1 MRKFLLLLALLPVST
16 WAITSPKQF
25 FGFDVCDD
33 YRLANYT
40 QLEKYW
46 KQLDKESDRLKL
58 VSIGKSEEGREQWMA
73 IISDPANIRH
83 LDEHRRNSDR
93 IVRANSFTSS
103 DEIEKLT
110 DKAKA
115 VVWIDGGLHAT
126 ETLGAQQLIETSY
139 QLITRND
146 EETRRI
152 LRDCIVLM
160 VHANPDGMELVSNWY
175 MRKSDEKE
183 RSFAN
188 LPVLYEKYAGHDNNR
203 DFYASN
209 LKETEN
215 MNRILYSV
223 WYPQIIYNHHQ
234 TAPSGTVMFIPP
246 FRNPYNHNVDAIA
259 QVGTDVVGIHMHQ
272 RLVSKGLGGSVMRN
286 GANYSTWW
294 NGGLRT
300 TTYFHNM
307 VGILTETFG
316 SPTPSRIPFVANRQI
331 PITDL
336 PLPVKSGEWHMKQSL
351 EYELEANYAILDY
364 ASRYRKRLLMN
375 VYTAARNS
383 IERGSRDNWT
393 PYPRRITEFG
403 ESLWTRLDMRDA
415 RMYVLPMDQ
424 PDKGSVRWFVDRLLK
439 VGIEVGVLKSSLT
452 VNGKTIGKGSYVV
465 RCDQAFRPHILDM
478 FEPQDHPNDFQ
489 FPGGPPIPPYDNAGY
504 TLAYQMGVQFER
516 VLDPVAVDAEPVTA
530 LQSLSDGAVKAA
542 TVDPA
547 DIDFVRQVNAK
558 RASSGRVR
566 VGLWDR
572 YGGSMESGWT
582 RWLLEK
588 FGFDYK
594 VVFPPDF
601 VKGDLE
607 LRYDVLLVPS
617 GAIPSTPSR
626 GEANEGARDDE
637 SVPIEFRQRMGVMT
651 QDSIDAIKRFAQQGG
666 RVIAIGSS
674 ALNLAKNSGIQ
685 VESGLTK
692 PDGSPLSSTEFFVPG
707 SVLSVKL
714 NPSKF
719 TEGFGD
725 RMDVMFDNSPAFRL
739 ASDQIEPIA
748 VFDSAKPLRSGWAWG
763 QEKLQGLTAIARVPL
778 GKGDFILC
786 GPELLFRAQP
796 SSSMRLVFRAML
808 DAGKTAAARG

>member
-1 MRKFLLLLALLPVST
+1 MRKFLLLIALLPVAA
-16 WAITSPKQF
+16 WAVTSPKQF

-83 LDEHRRNSDR
+83 LDEHRRNSER
-93 IVRANSFTSS
+93 IARANSFTSS
-103 DEIEKLT
+103 EEIEKLT

-175 MRKSDEKE
+175 MRKTDPKE

-223 WYPQIIYNHHQ
+223 WYPQIVYNHHQ
-234 TAPSGTVMFIPP
+234 TAPSGTVIFIPP
-246 FRNPYNHNVDAIA
+246 FRNPYNHNVDAIT

-272 RLVSKGLGGSVMRN
+272 RLVAKGLGGSVMRN

-307 VGILTETFG
+307 VGILTEAFG
-316 SPTPSRIPFVANRQI
+316 SPTPARIPFVPNRQI

-336 PLPVKSGEWHMKQSL
+336 PLPVAAGEWHMKQSL
-351 EYELEANYAILDY
+351 QYELEANYAILDY
-364 ASRYRKRLLMN
+364 ASRFRKRLLMN
-375 VYTAARNS
+375 VFTAARNS

-393 PYPRRITEFG
+393 PYPSRITEFG
-403 ESLWTRLDMRDA
+403 ENLKTRLDLRDA

-439 VGIEVGVLKSSLT
+439 VGIEVGVLKSSLM
-452 VNGKTIGKGSYVV
+452 VNGKTIEKGSYVV

-516 VLDPVAVDAEPVTA
+516 VLDPVAVDVEPVTA
-530 LQSLSDGAVKAA
+530 LQSLAVEKLN
-542 TVDPA
+542 TDLNSA
-547 DIDFVRQVNAK
+547 DIDVFRQGNLLSK
-558 RASSGRVR
+558 TGKHVR

-572 YGGSMESGWT
+572 FGGSMESGWI

-588 FGFDYK
+588 FGFDFK
-594 VVFPPDF
+594 VLYPPDF
-601 VKGDLE
+601 EKGGLDATC
-607 LRYDVLLVPS
+607 DVLLLPS
-617 GAIPSTPSR
+617 GAIPTNLSR
-626 GEANEGARDDE
+626 GDTGDAARNDE
-637 SVPIEFRQRMGVMT
+637 LIPLEFRQRMGGMS
-651 QDSIDAIKRFAQQGG
+651 QSAIGAIQQFVQRGG
-666 RVIAIGSS
+666 RVVAIGSS
-674 ALNLAKNSGIQ
+674 TLNLAKHLGIQ
-685 VESGLTK
+685 VENGLTK
-692 PDGSPLSSTEFFVPG
+692 ADGTSFSNTEFYVPG

-763 QEKLQGLTAIARVPL
+763 QERLQGLTAIARVRL
-778 GKGDFILC
+778 GKGDILLC

-796 SSSMRLVFRAML
+796 SGSMRLVFRAIL
-808 DAGKTAAARG
+808 DAAKTSAAKG